1 MNKTLEQIRAALPAH
16 IMLTP
21 GVHIYRH
28 GDEWLDGDLE
38 WCGVHHE
45 NIGRIINITF
55 QPRVRREIPPYILD
69 NQAWYLYAQTQL
81 GQQTGETLALYVA
94 RLFPESFTVFGER
107 IAVRNDAGT
116 EATRALVRAELEAQE
131 RRKKAKGKA

>member
-1 MNKTLEQIRAALPAH
+1 MNNRH
-16 IMLTP
+16 IT
-21 GVHIYRH
+21 
-28 GDEWLDGDLE
+28 GD
-38 WCGVHHE
+38 
-45 NIGRIINITF
+45 
-55 QPRVRREIPPYILD
+55 
-69 NQAWYLYAQTQL
+69 

-94 RLFPESFTVFGER
+94 RLFPESFTVFGDR